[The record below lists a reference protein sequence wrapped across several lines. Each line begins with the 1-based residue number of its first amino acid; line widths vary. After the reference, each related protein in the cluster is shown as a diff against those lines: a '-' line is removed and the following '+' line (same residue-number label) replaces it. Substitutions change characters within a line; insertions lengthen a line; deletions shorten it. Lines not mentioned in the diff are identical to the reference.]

1 MIRIINVSADTLL
14 LRCWYTYATEQW
26 YSTDTVLSVYHS
38 LTIDTLPIRYR
49 YAIDTLL
56 IRISDTEIY
65 TVSAYHTSWCTRT
78 TMARS
83 RARARFTA
91 RSEDHCAHER
101 MGWWVWP
108 GCEVLCMHAC
118 QKQLST
124 WSSSSD
130 TARTRLETRIDAYC
144 ECITRAYFRRG
155 EWPTVMIQY
164 HCRITYV
171 SLKVEECIS
180 RTANESI
187 EIQYHMRI
195 ITMNTVSLVYHKH
208 TRWYVH
214 DTAWYIRDTCQFEL
228 IHSGSWYILNTVA
241 NTSWYTVIQSD
252 NKPPQI
258 W

>member
-38 LTIDTLPIRYR
+38 LTTDTLPIRYR

-65 TVSAYHTSWCTRT
+65 TVSAYNTSWCTRT

-108 GCEVLCMHAC
+108 GCGVLCMHAC

-171 SLKVEECIS
+171 SLKVEERIS

-187 EIQYHMRI
+187 GIQYHMCI
-195 ITMNTVSLVYHKH
+195 ITMNTEHCIISVS
-208 TRWYVH
+208 
-214 DTAWYIRDTCQFEL
+214 
-228 IHSGSWYILNTVA
+228 
-241 NTSWYTVIQSD
+241 
-252 NKPPQI
+252 
-258 W
+258 

>member
-1 MIRIINVSADTLL
+1 MIRWWYVSSTFLPIHSCYAADTLM
-14 LRCWYTYATEQW
+14 LRSNDTALIQYYQYITVWLTIRYRYAT
-26 YSTDTVLSVYHS
+26 
-38 LTIDTLPIRYR
+38 DTLPIRNR
-49 YAIDTLL
+49 YTIDTLL
-56 IRISDTEIY
+56 IRISNTEIY

-108 GCEVLCMHAC
+108 GCGVLCMHAC

-171 SLKVEECIS
+171 SLKV
-180 RTANESI
+180 
-187 EIQYHMRI
+187 
-195 ITMNTVSLVYHKH
+195 
-208 TRWYVH
+208 
-214 DTAWYIRDTCQFEL
+214 
-228 IHSGSWYILNTVA
+228 
-241 NTSWYTVIQSD
+241 
-252 NKPPQI
+252 
-258 W
+258 